1 MLFEERSLR
10 SVYDFG
16 MLLPEEDANLTS
28 LSKEIWRITQ
38 LLYTAWKA
46 GEKTAF
52 SPQGQP
58 GTIALCGRFFMS
70 VRALGTAVKEKSKE
84 LLYRRDKNGREQK
97 QFSIA
102 KALSLFHIQTGQEAL
117 ACDSYYQL
125 LYFSI

>member
-38 LLYTAWKA
+38 LLYTPGRA

-52 SPQGQP
+52 RHRDNQG
-58 GTIALCGRFFMS
+58 
-70 VRALGTAVKEKSKE
+70 
-84 LLYRRDKNGREQK
+84 
-97 QFSIA
+97 
-102 KALSLFHIQTGQEAL
+102 
-117 ACDSYYQL
+117 QL
-125 LYFSI
+125 LYVDCFSCQ